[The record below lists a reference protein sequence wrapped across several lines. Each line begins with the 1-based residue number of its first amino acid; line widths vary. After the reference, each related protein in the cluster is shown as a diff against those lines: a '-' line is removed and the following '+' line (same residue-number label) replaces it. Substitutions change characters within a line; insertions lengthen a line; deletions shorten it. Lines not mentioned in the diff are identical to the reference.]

1 MNAHIVSLG
10 GEVKSD
16 TAFDPFKSAVSST
29 NYNKMP
35 TPNEKDLVNKYDPT
49 IMTEEI

>member
-1 MNAHIVSLG
+1 MQAYRKEVFEAAIEALNAHIVSLG

-16 TAFDPFKSAVSST
+16 NVFDPFKAVVSST

-35 TPNEKDLVNKYDPT
+35 V
-49 IMTEEI
+49 